1 MKIPMQRTQSLRKVF
16 LKWKTSKNA
25 VDSMKGLTKEEL
37 TKLFSSLSEEE
48 VDESLTKAE
57 VARNIVEGFE
67 SIFQRR
73 RSEVR

>member
-1 MKIPMQRTQSLRKVF
+1 MENIKA
-16 LKWKTSKNA
+16 A

-57 VARNIVEGFE
+57 VARNIVEALKHLPTKTF
-67 SIFQRR
+67 
-73 RSEVR
+73 RSSLKP